1 MKYTKYPRTYHI
13 PYSPGSTSD
22 DKTLTQQQFYNF
34 FHGEYITITEK
45 MDGECTTIYSDY
57 IHARSLDSR
66 HHSSR
71 DWVKRFQSEIGHN
84 IPEGWRICGENLF
97 AKHSISY
104 DNLDSYFYGFSIW
117 DDTGNCLSTK
127 ETEVW
132 FDLLGIKHAP
142 IVTQF
147 VNLGNWQDRIR
158 DYAELVVEEGGEG
171 IVIRNDKRFHYNV
184 FKNNVAKYVRANHVT
199 SSEHWSH
206 QQIVP
211 NKLKA

>member
-1 MKYTKYPRTYHI
+1 MKHPI
-13 PYSPGSTSD
+13 S
-22 DKTLTQQQFYNF
+22 N
-34 FHGEYITITEK
+34 EK
-45 MDGECTTIYSDY
+45 
-57 IHARSLDSR
+57 L
-66 HHSSR
+66 
-71 DWVKRFQSEIGHN
+71 
-84 IPEGWRICGENLF
+84 
-97 AKHSISY
+97 SY

-117 DDTGNCLSTK
+117 DDTGNCLSIK

-132 FDLLGIKHAP
+132 FDLLGIKHVP

-147 VNLGNWQDRIR
+147 VNLGNWQDSIR